1 MNPAAPVTRMVLL
14 EISMLIFFIL
24 VALEEVA
31 GVDFVMSLLYPLV
44 CLFLTLFFL
53 SNLADGANLLIFAL
67 FASGYNQFGDVFW
80 SLFSEAAFK
89 EGEAALFVG

>member
-1 MNPAAPVTRMVLL
+1 MPGLQVVLGEPTYL
-14 EISMLIFFIL
+14 CDSRLLPL

>member
-1 MNPAAPVTRMVLL
+1 MFLDIVDLL
-14 EISMLIFFIL
+14 PSIFI
-24 VALEEVA
+24 EEVA
-31 GVDFVMSLLYPLV
+31 GVDFVVLLLYPLV

-53 SNLADGANLLIFAL
+53 SNLADGANLLVFAL
-67 FASGYNQFGDVFW
+67 FASGYSRFGGVLW